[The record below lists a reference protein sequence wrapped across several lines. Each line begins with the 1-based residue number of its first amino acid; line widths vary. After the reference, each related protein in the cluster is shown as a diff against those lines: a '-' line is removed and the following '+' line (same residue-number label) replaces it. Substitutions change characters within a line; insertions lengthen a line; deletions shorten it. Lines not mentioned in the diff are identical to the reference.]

1 MRDAAMTRE
10 DRAFLWLKIRTVG
23 ALIFAL
29 PLFVNMVFEW
39 VGLPLSLAQGGQFVA
54 ATIVQFGAGYSFY
67 VSSFQALRKKRVGMD
82 LLVALG
88 TSAAYFYSVAAL
100 FFRFSPFLYFETSAV
115 LIALIL
121 LGRWMEQQS
130 KRRASQGMTALLELQ
145 PKTARVVKKEGYR
158 DIPVEEVQVK
168 DRVMVRPGEKI
179 PVDAVV
185 LKGHSHLDE
194 AMLTGE
200 SRAVLKEKGDNVFA
214 GTLNGEG
221 VLEIEAARLGKETR
235 LAGIIRL
242 VEEAGRSRPPIQ
254 QLVDTIS
261 AWFVPAVLSVA
272 VLALV
277 GWGLLMGDWREGL
290 VSAVAVLVIACPCA
304 LGLATPTVITVACAR
319 GAKEGILFKEV
330 AALESA
336 RNVDTFVVDK
346 TGTVT
351 EGKIHVRAVHAVGEL
366 QEFLMIAG
374 GLVVYSEHPLALA
387 IQEYVRE
394 KKGPLSGCEAFQ
406 AHTGKGVSGT
416 LRGKLYHLGSLSFIR
431 SLGVDLSDQQDE
443 LEKEPYTVVIVA
455 DDQRYRGHFTLAD
468 TLRPQS
474 QHTVEQLH
482 RMGKKIY
489 LLSGDRKAV
498 VGAVAH
504 ELQVDGFFAE
514 VLPEEKAR
522 YVRQL
527 QSEGRHVGMVGDGVN
542 DAPALATAD
551 VGFAIAAG
559 TDIAMESAAIGL
571 MRNSLEQVVK
581 SLKLSQLTYVKI
593 RQNLFFAFIYNFLGV
608 PLAALG
614 LLNPL
619 IAGAAMA
626 LSSISV
632 VLNALTMQ
640 KASLLSSSAE

>member
-1 MRDAAMTRE
+1 MMTRE
-10 DRAFLWLKIRTVG
+10 DRSFLWLKIRTVV
-23 ALIFAL
+23 ALLFAL
-29 PLFVNMVFEW
+29 PLLLNMIFEW
-39 VGLPLSLAQGGQFVA
+39 FGLSLPLAKGSQFIA

-67 VSSFQALRKKRVGMD
+67 VSSFLALCQRRVGMD

-100 FFRFSPFLYFETSAV
+100 FFHFSSFLYFETSAV

-130 KRRASQGMTALLELQ
+130 KRRANRGMKALLELQ
-145 PKTARVVKKEGYR
+145 PKTARVAKKEGYL
-158 DIPVEEVQVK
+158 DIPIEEVQVK
-168 DRVMVRPGEKI
+168 DCIMVRPGEKI
-179 PVDAVV
+179 PVDAAV
-185 LKGHSHLDE
+185 LKGKSHVNE

-200 SRAVLKEKGDNVFA
+200 SKAVLKEKGENVFA
-214 GTLNGEG
+214 GTVNGEG
-221 VLEIEAARLGKETR
+221 ALEIEASRLGKETR

-254 QLVDTIS
+254 KLADKIS
-261 AWFVPAVLSVA
+261 ALFVPAVLII
-272 VLALV
+272 ALIALL
-277 GWGLLMGDWREGL
+277 GWGLFMSDWREAL
-290 VSAVAVLVIACPCA
+290 VSAIAVLVIACPCA

-330 AALESA
+330 AALERA
-336 RNVDTFVVDK
+336 RKVEVFVVDK

-351 EGKIHVRAVHAVGEL
+351 EGKMTVRAVHVAREL
-366 QEFLMIAG
+366 RAFLTLAG
-374 GLVVYSEHPLALA
+374 GLVFYSDHPLSLA
-387 IQEYVRE
+387 IQEYIRE
-394 KKGPLSGCEAFQ
+394 KNIAFSGCEDFQ
-406 AHTGKGVSGT
+406 AHIGKGVSGT
-416 LRGKLYHLGSLSFIR
+416 IQGKSYHLGSLSFIR
-431 SLGVDLSDQQDE
+431 SLGIDLCDKKDM
-443 LEKEPYTVVIVA
+443 LEKETHTTVIVA
-455 DDQRYRGHFTLAD
+455 DDQQYVGHFLLAD
-468 TLRPQS
+468 RLRPKSRQ
-474 QHTVEQLH
+474 TVEQLH
-482 RMGKKIY
+482 HMGKKIY

-498 VGAVAH
+498 VASVAN

-514 VLPEEKAR
+514 VLPEDKAR

-527 QSEGRHVGMVGDGVN
+527 QSEGRLVGMVGDGVN

-551 VGFAIAAG
+551 VGFALAAG

-571 MRNSLEQVVK
+571 MRSSLEQVVK
-581 SLKLSQLTYVKI
+581 SLKLSQLTYKKI
-593 RQNLFFAFIYNFLGV
+593 RQNLFFAFVYNFLGV
-608 PLAALG
+608 PLAAFG

-640 KASLLSSSAE
+640 KTALSSTSAF